1 MKLTLGGLILIAFG
15 VVVLIF
21 KGIPYKTEE
30 KILEVGPFH
39 ATSVQDKTIVIPPEV
54 GAGIVGAGALLLII
68 GARRKK

>member
-1 MKLTLGGLILIAFG
+1 MKLTIAGLLLIAVG

-21 KGIPYKTEE
+21 RGIPYKTEE
-30 KILEVGPFH
+30 KFLEVGPFH
-39 ATSVQDKTIVIPPEV
+39 ATAVQEKLIEIPPVV